1 MTKNQF
7 YKIIF
12 LIGYWLIAAVF
23 YVFFEMAIEGY
34 VASVYNIYKWN
45 YTYNFARV
53 LVIAISVVLIGGS
66 VLAAFEVLYFNK
78 LFRRKP
84 LGKVLIFKTLFYFF
98 SVFFLTS
105 FATYISLVFIL
116 GKSPFHFSVFERYLI
131 FLESP
136 KVWALMLYWSF
147 VVMSSLFVL
156 QISEKIGQG
165 ILFNYLLGKY
175 HSPKEEVRIFMF
187 LDLISSTKYA
197 EILGHKKY
205 SMLIQD
211 CYSDLTDVVIN
222 CRAQIY
228 QYVGDEVVLT
238 WESSKGIKD
247 NNCLNAFFDF
257 EHTLKDKEEYYK
269 SRYGV
274 VPDFKAG
281 LNYGIVTVAEVGEMK
296 KELAYH
302 GDAINTAARIRSS
315 CNPLKKKILISAELL
330 SMLSEVDD
338 GYMVE
343 SVGICSVK
351 GRQKKV
357 GVFSVERK
365 NNK

>member
-1 MTKNQF
+1 MLK
-7 YKIIF
+7 Y
-12 LIGYWLIAAVF
+12 LD
-23 YVFFEMAIEGY
+23 IE
-34 VASVYNIYKWN
+34 KL
-45 YTYNFARV
+45 T
-53 LVIAISVVLIGGS
+53 
-66 VLAAFEVLYFNK
+66 
-78 LFRRKP
+78 LFRSN
-84 LGKVLIFKTLFYFF
+84 FEEYFD
-98 SVFFLTS
+98 
-105 FATYISLVFIL
+105 I
-116 GKSPFHFSVFERYLI
+116 
-131 FLESP
+131 
-136 KVWALMLYWSF
+136 
-147 VVMSSLFVL
+147 
-156 QISEKIGQG
+156 
-165 ILFNYLLGKY
+165 
-175 HSPKEEVRIFMF
+175 
-187 LDLISSTKYA
+187 
-197 EILGHKKY
+197 
-205 SMLIQD
+205 
-211 CYSDLTDVVIN
+211 
-222 CRAQIY
+222 
-228 QYVGDEVVLT
+228 VVLT